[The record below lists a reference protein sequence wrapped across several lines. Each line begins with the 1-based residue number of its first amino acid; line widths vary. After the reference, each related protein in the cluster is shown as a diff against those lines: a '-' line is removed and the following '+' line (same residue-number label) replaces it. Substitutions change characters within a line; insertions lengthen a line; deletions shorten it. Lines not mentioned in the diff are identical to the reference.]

1 MAKYLLLWEVDPN
14 KVPADRKE
22 RAALWG
28 PMVQMV
34 KQQMKAGTTIDWGVF
49 AGGLKGF
56 SVSEGDEMTISESA
70 QKYLPY
76 VTFDVHPIITIDQM
90 EQVIEDLKK

>member
-1 MAKYLLLWEVDPN
+1 MAKYLLLWEVDQN

-28 PMVQMV
+28 PMIQMV
-34 KQQMKAGTTIDWGVF
+34 KQQIKAGTTKEWGVF
-49 AGGLKGF
+49 AGGLQGF
-56 SVSEGDEMTISESA
+56 SVTEGDEMKLSENV

-76 VTFDVHPIITIDQM
+76 VTFTAHPIITIDQM